1 MITKILIRGVSTPD
15 KDKENTLEMTS
26 LYNSGFSDFS
36 PNGVFKVNRIIF
48 GDVYEWVGKHRSINI
63 KKR

>member
-1 MITKILIRGVSTPD
+1 MITKTLIRGVSTPD

-36 PNGVFKVNRIIF
+36 TNGVFKVNRIIF

>member
-1 MITKILIRGVSTPD
+1 MITKTLIRGVSTPD
-15 KDKENTLEMTS
+15 KDKENTLEMTL

-36 PNGVFKVNRIIF
+36 PNGVFKIHRIIF
-48 GDVYEWVGKHRSINI
+48 GDVCEWVGKHRSNNI

>member
-1 MITKILIRGVSTPD
+1 LITKTLIRGVSTPD

-36 PNGVFKVNRIIF
+36 PNGVFKIHRIIF
-48 GDVYEWVGKHRSINI
+48 GDVYGMGG
-63 KKR
+63 

>member
-48 GDVYEWVGKHRSINI
+48 GDVYGMGG
-63 KKR
+63 